1 MSLLCGGNLFS
12 DMAAC
17 REPSTFTL
25 KEPPYWGHLKI
36 NVHPLPLLCKNQIS
50 LRDVQWL
57 FSLYPLVPFPFLA
70 QAFIFC
76 PSYPL
81 WVLFSFLI
89 SRSLLPIPS
98 SLLSHLLSSSCPSG
112 PRCWVLANVFPDPP
126 SLCSQLAGSDR
137 RGGQLE
143 FVWHNSFPLC
153 QKLVLLLW

>member
-1 MSLLCGGNLFS
+1 MHALMSLLWGGNLFS

-25 KEPPYWGHLKI
+25 KEPARWGHLKI
-36 NVHPLPLLCKNQIS
+36 NVHPLPLLSKKEIS

-57 FSLYPLVPFPFLA
+57 FSLYPLIPFPFAA

-89 SRSLLPIPS
+89 SRPLLPIPS

-112 PRCWVLANVFPDPP
+112 PRCRVLANVLTDPP
-126 SLCSQLAGSDR
+126 SLCSQLVGSWSLS
-137 RGGQLE
+137 GTA
-143 FVWHNSFPLC
+143 VFPC
-153 QKLVLLLW
+153 AKN